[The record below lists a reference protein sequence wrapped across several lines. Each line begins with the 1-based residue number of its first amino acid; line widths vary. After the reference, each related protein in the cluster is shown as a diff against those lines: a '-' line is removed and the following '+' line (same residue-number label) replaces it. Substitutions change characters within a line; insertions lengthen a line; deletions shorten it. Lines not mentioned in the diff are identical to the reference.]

1 MDIADALTAVDGGT
15 EIRVFCQPRAART
28 ALVGLHAGAV
38 KVKVRAPALEG
49 KANEALVSLLAS
61 VLGVP
66 ARRVRIVAGTQSR
79 WKRLLVEGLASDLVA
94 PLLASAVEATS
105 SSRCR

>member
-1 MDIADALTAVDGGT
+1 MPAVNWFDALTTVEGGT

-49 KANEALVSLLAS
+49 KANEALVALLAGA
-61 VLGVP
+61 LGVP
-66 ARRVRIVAGTQSR
+66 ARRIRVVAGAQSR
-79 WKRLLVEGLASDLVA
+79 WKRLLVEGLGSDLVA
-94 PLLASAVEATS
+94 PMLESAVEAPS
-105 SSRCR
+105 PR

>member
-1 MDIADALTAVDGGT
+1 MNWTDALTAVDGGT

-28 ALVGLHAGAV
+28 ALVGLHAGVV

-49 KANEALVSLLAS
+49 RANEALVSLLAA

-66 ARRVRIVAGTQSR
+66 RARVRVVAGTQSR
-79 WKRLLVEGLASDLVA
+79 WKRLVVEGLGTDLVA
-94 PLLASAVEATS
+94 SLLASAVEAPQ
-105 SSRCR
+105 SR

>member
-1 MDIADALTAVDGGT
+1 LDIADALTAVDGGT

-49 KANEALVSLLAS
+49 KANEALIGLLAS
-61 VLGVP
+61 ALGVP
-66 ARRVRIVAGTQSR
+66 ARRIRIVAGAQSR
-79 WKRLLVEGLASDLVA
+79 WKRLLVEGLTSDLVA
-94 PLLASAVEATS
+94 PLLASAVEGAPPA
-105 SSRCR
+105 

>member
-79 WKRLLVEGLASDLVA
+79 RVIRIGGRDVA